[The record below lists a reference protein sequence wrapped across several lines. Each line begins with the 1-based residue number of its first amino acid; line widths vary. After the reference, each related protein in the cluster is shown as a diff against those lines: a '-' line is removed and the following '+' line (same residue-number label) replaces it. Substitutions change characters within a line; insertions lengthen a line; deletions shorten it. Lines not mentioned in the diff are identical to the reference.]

1 VGLLAASYL
10 LLLLYAV
17 LKVFVTFQ
25 ITSFATLIALFSL
38 PFALKAVRILRA
50 NYKDPHAIIPANANT
65 IILHLTF
72 GLLAIVGFVIGGFA
86 GL

>member
-1 VGLLAASYL
+1 
-10 LLLLYAV
+10 
-17 LKVFVTFQ
+17 
-25 ITSFATLIALFSL
+25 LFSL

-65 IILHLTF
+65 IFLHLTF
-72 GLLAIVGFVIGGFA
+72 GLLAIVGYVIGGLA